1 MSVTETRA
9 AKSFKWV
16 GVVGVL
22 GVAAAL
28 LFYFTRPAPQQG
40 TAPTEFDGFVAD
52 ANSRSLIRNAS
63 ITVTLGPYSAHQQ
76 TDTFGRYS
84 MVFAS
89 PGADTSAATVE
100 IEAVGYQHVKNKIPL
115 RPGSNYAEI
124 GLNPASYASLSA
136 GGGAS
141 GDVAAGSEPPR
152 EVFGNAT
159 VVVRNLP
166 SDFMKANTVY
176 VGVPPKK

>member
-9 AKSFKWV
+9 SKSFKWV
-16 GVVGVL
+16 GGVVAL
-22 GVAAAL
+22 GVAAGL

-40 TAPTEFDGFVAD
+40 TAPTEFNGFVAD

-63 ITVTLGPYSAHQQ
+63 ITVTLGPNTAHQQ

-89 PGADTSAATVE
+89 PGADATAATVE

-124 GLNPASYASLSA
+124 GLNPSTYASLSA
-136 GGGAS
+136 AGSAS
-141 GDVAAGSEPPR
+141 SDTAPGSEPPQ
-152 EVFGNAT
+152 EVFGKAS

-176 VGVPPKK
+176 VGVQPKR

>member
-1 MSVTETRA
+1 MSVTETKA
-9 AKSFKWV
+9 SKSFKWV
-16 GVVGVL
+16 GSVVAL
-22 GVAAAL
+22 GIGAVL
-28 LFYFTRPAPQQG
+28 LFHFARPAPQQG

-63 ITVTLGPYSAHQQ
+63 ITVTLGPYTAHQQ

-89 PGADTSAATVE
+89 PGAEATAATIE

-124 GLNPASYASLSA
+124 GLNPAASASLSA
-136 GGGAS
+136 GGSAS
-141 GDVAAGSEPPR
+141 GDTASGSEPPQ
-152 EVFGNAT
+152 EVFGTAT

-176 VGVPPKK
+176 VGVQPKR